1 MCFVFLVL
9 TGFSLGFHSVNQM
22 FDGRNAEI
30 LQELT
35 GFFSNILD
43 VLHTTR
49 SLLNQYI
56 FSCAQLLRLFEAV
69 LNEIFFFFNC
79 QSTALF
85 GKKLLVQFFV
95 VNKLHTCLLTI
106 KKIKKVNYRFG
117 LALAGSASATAISGT
132 KL

>member
-9 TGFSLGFHSVNQM
+9 TGFSLGYNSVNQL
-22 FDGRNAEI
+22 FDGRNSEI
-30 LQELT
+30 LEELT
-35 GFFSNILD
+35 GFFTNILE

-79 QSTALF
+79 QSSALF
-85 GKKLLVQFFV
+85 SKKVLAQFFV
-95 VNKLHTCLLTI
+95 INKLHTCLLTI
-106 KKIKKVNYRFG
+106 KKIKKVNHRFG
-117 LALAGSASATAISGT
+117 LALAVSVSAAAISSA
-132 KL
+132 K